1 MRQFIFLFKNTNILK
16 QIHIK
21 MNNARFQD
29 SLTVLSNSNK
39 VEPSAACESHC
50 SPQEHHWAMRRV
62 LASWPQLQVTNIR
75 HV

>member
-1 MRQFIFLFKNTNILK
+1 MKQLIFLFKNTNILK

-39 VEPSAACESHC
+39 VEPSVACESYC
-50 SPQEHHWAMRRV
+50 SPREHHWAMR
-62 LASWPQLQVTNIR
+62 
-75 HV
+75 

>member
-21 MNNARFQD
+21 TNNARFQD

-39 VEPSAACESHC
+39 VELAA
-50 SPQEHHWAMRRV
+50 PGNTTG
-62 LASWPQLQVTNIR
+62 L
-75 HV
+75 